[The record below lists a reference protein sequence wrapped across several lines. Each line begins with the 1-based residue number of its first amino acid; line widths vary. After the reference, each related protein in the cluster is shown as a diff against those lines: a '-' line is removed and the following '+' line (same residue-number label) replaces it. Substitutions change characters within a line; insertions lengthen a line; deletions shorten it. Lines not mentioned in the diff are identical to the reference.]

1 MSFDGLKFGNVL
13 KFGGTSV
20 ADYDAMKRCAS
31 IIAQNTDNKLV
42 VVSASA
48 GVTDL
53 LSQLGNCIQDEAER
67 RALIAQIK
75 DIEDAILVKLSS
87 AHQDHLRPTI
97 DATLDKITSLAATL
111 ADHGKNP
118 ILRDSLLAT
127 GEQMSSQIMR
137 SVLVENGVRAGWL
150 DATHFMRTN
159 EDFGKAEV
167 NTTYLKNT
175 LASTMDFNQ
184 MDVYVT
190 QGFIG
195 GTEEGQTTTLG
206 RGGSDYSAALMAEGL
221 EAKSL
226 QIWTDVPGLYT
237 TDPRIVPD
245 ARPIG
250 EISFPEAA
258 EMATFGAK
266 ILHPKTLWPAVRSNI
281 PVFVGSSRHPEQGGT
296 EICPTE
302 KCSQADQTRLTAIA
316 LRQDQVLITL
326 TSLDMLHSFGFLAR
340 AFQVLADYKVS
351 VDLVTTSE
359 VSVALT
365 LDDPDRKGHHIPK
378 GLLEELEKLGDVTV
392 TRDLALIALIG
403 NGISAAAGVSAKVFQ
418 TINDIPIRLICQG
431 ASQHNLCFLV
441 DQTNAA
447 TAVKRIHD
455 TLFQMG
461 LKEQN

>member
-1 MSFDGLKFGNVL
+1 MSFNVL

-20 ADYDAMKRCAS
+20 ANFDAMNRCAR
-31 IIAQNTDNKLV
+31 IIAKDTNNKLV

-53 LSQLGNCIQDEAER
+53 LSQLGNCIQDAAER
-67 RALIAQIK
+67 SAHIEKIRT
-75 DIEDAILVKLSS
+75 IEDAILRELCADNQRQV
-87 AHQDHLRPTI
+87 RPI
-97 DATLDKITSLAATL
+97 INAALDKITSLSATL
-111 ADHGKNP
+111 AEHGKNP

-127 GEQMSSQIMR
+127 GEQMSSHLMCY
-137 SVLVENGVRAGWL
+137 VLQEQNIKVAWL
-150 DATHFMRTN
+150 DATAFMRTN
-159 EDFGKAEV
+159 EDFGKADV
-167 NTTYLKNT
+167 DTDFLKN
-175 LASTMDFNQ
+175 AIANAMDFSSA
-184 MDVYVT
+184 DVFIT

-221 EAKSL
+221 KAKTL

-281 PVFVGSSRHPEQGGT
+281 PVFVGSSRNPEQGGT
-296 EICPTE
+296 EICP
-302 KCSQADQTRLTAIA
+302 ADQCRNSDDNRLTAIA

-378 GLLEELEKLGDVTV
+378 GLLEDLEKLGDVTV

-403 NGISAAAGVSAKVFQ
+403 NGISNAAGVSAKVFQ
-418 TINDIPIRLICQG
+418 TIEDIPIRLICQG

-441 DQTNAA
+441 DQQNAA
-447 TAVKRIHD
+447 AAVKRIHD
-455 TLFQMG
+455 QLFHDTAIG
-461 LKEQN
+461 ESA